1 MAMRIRVI
9 PAVLAAL
16 ALMAPHSL
24 AGERVVPCAT
34 PPEPFSHAGRWI
46 TDASGRVIIV
56 RGLNMVN
63 KLPPY
68 SPAAAGFGEK
78 DARLLEREGFN
89 VVRVGMIY
97 SAVEPFP
104 GHYDDGYIDSIRS
117 TVELLHRHG
126 IMSLIDCHQDS
137 WGPVFHAEGFP
148 RWATFTDGFPVYPID
163 AFPDI
168 YFTSKALQHAY
179 DNFWWN
185 TRAHDGVGI
194 QDHFAKAW
202 AHAANRLRHAPGI
215 LGWELLN
222 EPFPGSDWR
231 KVSFPPYEPMV
242 DRTVL
247 TPFIVRVL
255 RAIRTVDSQHIVWYQ
270 PWASFTKGAKTFV
283 DKIDDPKLGFA
294 FHNYVPPGGLQLPY
308 THALEHSELTGT
320 ALLTTE
326 YGAALHPSVITQQVA
341 DADLFMM
348 PAIYWAYW
356 DRTPYVFSGFGHA
369 AEFGIV
375 RDLKA
380 PLVPGN
386 VSVPRLDALVRPYPR
401 AIAGTPIEWSYDPE
415 SRTFALTYGTAPATP
430 GGVPAA
436 GVESEIFI
444 PRRHYPAGYRVSVS
458 GAQVVSGPHDQLLR
472 LVNRRRIGV
481 VTVQVVPKR

>member
-1 MAMRIRVI
+1 MRVI

-16 ALMAPHSL
+16 ALAAPQSL
-24 AGERVVPCAT
+24 AGERFEPCAT

-46 TDASGRVIIV
+46 TDATGRVIIV
-56 RGLNMVN
+56 RGLNMVS

-78 DARLLEREGFN
+78 DARLLELNGFN

-104 GHYDDGYIDSIRS
+104 GHYDDAYIHSIRS

-137 WGPVFHAEGFP
+137 WGPVFDAEGFP
-148 RWATFTDGFPVYPID
+148 GWATITDGFPVLPID
-163 AFPDI
+163 DFPGI
-168 YFTSKALQHAY
+168 YFTSKALQHAF

-185 TRAHDGVGI
+185 TRAQDGVGL

-202 AHAANRLRHAPGI
+202 AHAAERLRHAPGI

-222 EPFPGSDWR
+222 EPFPGSDWH
-231 KVSFPPYEPMV
+231 KVSFPPYDPMI

-247 TPFIVRVL
+247 TPFIERVL
-255 RAIRTVDSQHIVWYQ
+255 RAIRTVDSQHFVWYQ

-283 DKIDDPKLGFA
+283 GKIDDPKLGFA
-294 FHNYVPPGGLQLPY
+294 FHNYVPPDGIQLPY
-308 THALEHSELTGT
+308 IHAEEHSAQTGV
-320 ALLTTE
+320 ALLATE
-326 YGAALHPSVITQQVA
+326 YGAALDPSVIVEQVD
-341 DADLFMM
+341 DADRFMM

-356 DRTPYVFSGFGHA
+356 NRTPYVFSGRGHG
-369 AEFGIV
+369 AELGIV
-375 RDLKA
+375 LDLKA

-386 VSVPRLDALVRPYPR
+386 VLEPKLDALVRPYPR
-401 AIAGTPIEWSYDPE
+401 AIAGTPMQWGYDSG
-415 SRTFALTYGTAPATP
+415 SRTFELTYSTTPATP
-430 GGVPAA
+430 GGVLPASA
-436 GVESEIFI
+436 ESEIFI

-458 GAQVVSGPHDQLLR
+458 GARVLSGPRDQLLR
-472 LVNRRRIGV
+472 LINRRRASV
-481 VTVQVVPKR
+481 VTVRVVPKL